1 MKLYISF
8 LAVVLLALVLAAV
21 VPIGGV
27 DADTSNDMRHL
38 ELNSTTFEN
47 NATLP
52 LSMIAN
58 NPALGTC
65 TSNGTTGGNES
76 PELSWTNVPPGTRS
90 FALTVYD
97 IDAAFTHWGMFN
109 ISANTTELPQN
120 AGRKGSPAGAQIWND
135 FAFGP
140 EYDGPCP
147 PTTIQPKRHRY
158 VVTVYALDTDLS
170 VFFHGQVFP
179 AHFPAL
185 PEGLYHSL
193 LEAGR
198 QGHILD
204 SASISGFYS
213 AAEPPGAGE

>member
-8 LAVVLLALVLAAV
+8 LAVVLLALVLAVV
-21 VPIGGV
+21 VPVRGA
-27 DADTSNDMRHL
+27 DADTSDTRHL
-38 ELNSTTFEN
+38 QLTSTTFEN

-52 LSMIAN
+52 LSMILN
-58 NPALGTC
+58 SPGC
-65 TSNGTTGGNES
+65 TSNGTMGGNES
-76 PELSWTNVPPGTRS
+76 PELSWTNVPPRTHS
-90 FALTVYD
+90 FAVIVYD
-97 IDAAFTHWGMFN
+97 IDAAFTHWGIFN
-109 ISANTTELPQN
+109 ISADTRELPQN
-120 AGRKGSPAGAQIWND
+120 AGKKGSPAGAQIWND
-135 FAFGP
+135 FVAGP

-147 PTTIQPKRHRY
+147 PTTIQPVRHRY
-158 VVTVYALDTDLS
+158 VVTVYALDRDLT

-213 AAEPPGAGE
+213 ATAPPGPGE

>member
-8 LAVVLLALVLAAV
+8 LAVVLFGLVLASVAPV
-21 VPIGGV
+21 SGT
-27 DADTSNDMRHL
+27 DADTSDARHL
-38 ELNSTTFEN
+38 QVSSTTFEN

-52 LSMIAN
+52 LSMILN
-58 NPALGTC
+58 SPGC

-76 PELSWTNVPPGTRS
+76 PELSWTNVPPRTHS
-90 FALTVYD
+90 FVVTVYD

-109 ISANTTELPQN
+109 IPADTTELSQN
-120 AGRKGSPAGAQIWND
+120 AGKKGSRAGAQIWND
-135 FAFGP
+135 FVAGP

-147 PTTIQPKRHRY
+147 PTTIQPLRHRY
-158 VVTVYALDTDLS
+158 VVTVYALDRDLT
-170 VFFHGQVFP
+170 VFFHGEVFP

-213 AAEPPGAGE
+213 AAAPPGPGE

>member
-8 LAVVLLALVLAAV
+8 LAVVLLTLVPATV
-21 VPIGGV
+21 VPLKGA
-27 DADTSNDMRHL
+27 DADKSDWGHPFRL
-38 ELNSTTFEN
+38 SSTTFED

-58 NPALGTC
+58 NPSLGKC

-76 PELSWTNVPPGTRS
+76 PELSWTNAPRGTRT
-90 FALTVYD
+90 FAVTVYD
-97 IDAAFTHWGMFN
+97 IDAAFTHWGIYN
-109 ISANTTELPQN
+109 ISADTTELPQN
-120 AGRKGSPAGAQIWND
+120 AGVKGSPAGVQIYND
-135 FAFGP
+135 FDFGP

-147 PTTIQPKRHRY
+147 PTTIEPVRHRY
-158 VVTVYALDTDLS
+158 VFTVYALDTDLS
-170 VFFHGQVFP
+170 VFFQGQVFP
-179 AHFPAL
+179 SHFPAL

-198 QGHILD
+198 QHHILE

-213 AAEPPGAGE
+213 AAAPPGPGE